1 MNRATHVRAGD
12 PETTATLLVGARL
25 RRLLSST
32 VRRGLVRQLMLGYT
46 AVIAAV
52 MFSAWWMQRSVGD
65 AEQAAARL
73 SERSTQGIELSSRL
87 ETLVD
92 EKNQIADSLLGN
104 DRDALVAMQPHRQE
118 FATWLTAMQD
128 FVRTDAEREIL
139 GRLRADYAAYTAGFD
154 ALVHLEPQ
162 TARTRYA
169 AMADDARRLL
179 ADGRTLARLAEDDMR
194 ERRAQ
199 AAAAI
204 ETARARVLWL
214 TGLGGLLSLLLGFA
228 LSRYLTAPI
237 YQLVLRLG
245 SSGIVDRIEVA
256 GDELGA
262 LEAHVS
268 ALLARVREQE
278 RALQQAEKLSEL
290 GEIASEIAHE
300 TLNPLAGVKGML
312 QALRRTPL
320 PRDRLARELVDMERE
335 LARIEGIVRRLVHYA
350 RPFEAHMR
358 PASIARVVDD
368 AVRAVEHTPAARG
381 RSIRMAPIARDAHW
395 VMDPDLVRQVLVNL
409 LVNGCEASRDGAT
422 VEVEAIVATDHLAL
436 HVRDRGVGIRA
447 NDRQRLF
454 HPFFTTK
461 RHGNGLGLAV
471 SRNIVREHGGRIE
484 AIDRAEGGTI
494 FTIELPSRELPCAT
508 RS

>member
-1 MNRATHVRAGD
+1 
-12 PETTATLLVGARL
+12 
-25 RRLLSST
+25 
-32 VRRGLVRQLMLGYT
+32 MLGYT

-65 AEQAAARL
+65 AELAAARL
-73 SERSTQGIELSSRL
+73 SERSMQGIDLSSRL

-104 DRDALVAMQPHRQE
+104 DRDPLVAMQPHRQE
-118 FATWLTAMQD
+118 FATWLAAMQD
-128 FVRTDAEREIL
+128 FVRTDEEREIL
-139 GRLRADYAAYTAGFD
+139 ERLRSDYAAYTAGFD
-154 ALVHLEPQ
+154 TLVHLEPSM
-162 TARTRYA
+162 ARARYA
-169 AMADDARRLL
+169 ALADDARRLL
-179 ADGRTLARLAEDDMR
+179 AEGRTLARLAEEDMR
-194 ERRAQ
+194 ERRAH

-204 ETARARVLWL
+204 ETARGRVLWL
-214 TGLGGLLSLLLGFA
+214 TGTGGLLSLLLGFA
-228 LSRYLTAPI
+228 LSRYVTAPI

-245 SSGIVDRIEVA
+245 SSGIVNRIEVA
-256 GDELGA
+256 GDELGT
-262 LEAHVS
+262 LEAHVT

-320 PRDRLARELVDMERE
+320 PRDRLARELIDMERE

-350 RPFEAHMR
+350 RPLEAHMR
-358 PASIARVVDD
+358 TASVAGVVDE
-368 AVRAVEHTPAARG
+368 AVRAVEHTPAAHG
-381 RSIRMAPIARDAHW
+381 RSIEMVPLARDVKW
-395 VMDPDLVRQVLVNL
+395 IMDPDLVRQVLVNL
-409 LVNGCEASRDGAT
+409 LVNGCEASRNGAT
-422 VEVEAIVATDHLAL
+422 VEVEAIVAGDRLEVQ
-436 HVRDRGVGIRA
+436 VRDRGSGIRA
-447 NDRQRLF
+447 SDRERLF

-484 AIDRAEGGTI
+484 AVDRAEGGTI
-494 FTIELPSRELPCAT
+494 FTIELPTREMPCVV